1 MRPEAQLFTSC
12 NADVLGPKLI
22 RISVCALHSP
32 EQPLCVLFFPRQIT
46 VKQEEEIKIP
56 DSFTRSHK
64 RSSGVGCPF
73 VVNHFSACA
82 EAIANEERL

>member
-1 MRPEAQLFTSC
+1 MC
-12 NADVLGPKLI
+12 
-22 RISVCALHSP
+22 
-32 EQPLCVLFFPRQIT
+32 LFFPRQIT